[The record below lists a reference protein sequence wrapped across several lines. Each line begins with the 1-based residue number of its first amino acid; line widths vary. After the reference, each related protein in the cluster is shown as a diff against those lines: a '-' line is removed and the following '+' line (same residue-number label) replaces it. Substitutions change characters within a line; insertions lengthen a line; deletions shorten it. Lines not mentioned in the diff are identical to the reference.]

1 MNNLH
6 RLVTYKEQKAYYTKH
21 LRPWRSYI
29 FCDAHPLA
37 ICRPDEKCDR
47 KCDGKSDGKER
58 ELKQN
63 DVNSTN
69 KLSNIAF
76 LQHHLAC
83 PKHALYYSKCYPD
96 KTILNLTLTALAKA
110 AAELETRKGN
120 GNTVESYDTLMALCE
135 IEDDPILQ
143 KITLAPAT
151 QYPWIMQVML
161 LPRWTQNKWIWP
173 TKDLRRWQSFLVG
186 LKQQSD
192 LSEIRTIWRE
202 QSVSATFIQGF
213 IRALTRELV
222 EFPCLAL
229 QAIDFGIEWDLWFS
243 EDPNVKKEKV
253 DVPLLLLQHS
263 AFQKGVI
270 PSHLVT
276 RWFRTITE
284 YMVRKGILKQCDA
297 LRVDAIQIRTFL
309 QRLNPEPS
317 VWKSYLKL
325 YLDNKAKL
333 SNEWFEQYLI
343 GRDELLLKLM
353 NDKDVNCVASTI
365 TQTQVRAETLKIAA
379 KRKGDL
385 IAVVV
390 PFTQTRDEKRAK
402 KPVEY
407 GWVLGIL
414 MDNPDISTAVGAT
427 STAVGATSTGEFSVM
442 VQFIGFRASCLLQ
455 KDWAWREFCLDENL
469 SLKQKTWFLPEEDD
483 DEQSVGRYN
492 FEQDDLF
499 LFMNGNGPAKMPLV
513 LRL

>member
-1 MNNLH
+1 
-6 RLVTYKEQKAYYTKH
+6 
-21 LRPWRSYI
+21 
-29 FCDAHPLA
+29 
-37 ICRPDEKCDR
+37 
-47 KCDGKSDGKER
+47 
-58 ELKQN
+58 
-63 DVNSTN
+63 
-69 KLSNIAF
+69 
-76 LQHHLAC
+76 
-83 PKHALYYSKCYPD
+83 
-96 KTILNLTLTALAKA
+96 
-110 AAELETRKGN
+110 
-120 GNTVESYDTLMALCE
+120 
-135 IEDDPILQ
+135 
-143 KITLAPAT
+143 
-151 QYPWIMQVML
+151 
-161 LPRWTQNKWIWP
+161 
-173 TKDLRRWQSFLVG
+173 
-186 LKQQSD
+186 
-192 LSEIRTIWRE
+192 
-202 QSVSATFIQGF
+202 
-213 IRALTRELV
+213 
-222 EFPCLAL
+222 L

-483 DEQSVGRYN
+483 DEQSVGYN